1 MEWSDCCLRHSV
13 CIWREGYRQ
22 TFSLFMR
29 TLSNSYVLMTYSRFK
44 CLNKAPSIHWFSSA
58 YPVQGCRVDGAYLSC
73 HRARGGIHPGQTLT
87 FTPLSK
93 AGVPGE
99 SPHRCEENMQTPLVF
114 TDFFKKIS
122 FFFILFFNVTNVSQC
137 DFSHSLGWFGSALLE
152 KTASRTFYTGTV
164 TYQRVYH
171 RNLAIP
177 CAPHIC
183 QL

>member
-1 MEWSDCCLRHSV
+1 MLILDILIRMCKISLFSSLCLNSFLSAPLQSWRVFCWGPSRWPSHLMEWSDCCLRHSV

-114 TDFFKKIS
+114 TDFLKKS
-122 FFFILFFNVTNVSQC
+122 LFSL
-137 DFSHSLGWFGSALLE
+137 FSSLM
-152 KTASRTFYTGTV
+152 
-164 TYQRVYH
+164 
-171 RNLAIP
+171 
-177 CAPHIC
+177 
-183 QL
+183 